1 MVAMRR
7 PASKPGHAT
16 TSRQG
21 KRSKS
26 DEWHGPGLL
35 DSELIVLLKAAEH
48 AGNCMLHDLLCQH
61 VRHEPKGA
69 EHSLSK
75 NILACGKLKT
85 LKDYHEALDMA
96 GGAEDMILCAQ
107 ADSLRSMMQEK
118 IGTVFESF
126 GPEEFHQIHT
136 FSFLVDHHRGRDWGI
151 KLLPTSAATS
161 SEPDDLTPP
170 EESDE
175 ETEKLRQ
182 AWLQAAQAS
191 RNAKKKA
198 RDARKTAEQAEK
210 CKIAAWHAFT
220 SVQKAAMSKV
230 STATAGQMRADG

>member
-1 MVAMRR
+1 MVAMQR
-7 PASKPGHAT
+7 PASKTGHAT

-21 KRSKS
+21 TRSKS

-35 DSELIVLLKAAEH
+35 DSELIVLSKAAEH
-48 AGNCMLHDLLCQH
+48 AGNCMLHDLLRQH

-69 EHSLSK
+69 ERSLSK
-75 NILACGKLKT
+75 NMLACGKLKT
-85 LKDYHEALDMA
+85 FKGYHEALDMA
-96 GGAEDMILCAQ
+96 GGAEHDAGE
-107 ADSLRSMMQEK
+107 DD
-118 IGTVFESF
+118 TVFESF
-126 GPEEFHQIHT
+126 GLEEFHQIHT
-136 FSFLVDHHRGRDWGI
+136 FSLLVDHHRGRDWGI

-220 SVQKAAMSKV
+220 SVQKAAMSTV